1 MKKTEPPSGISCL
14 FNYSFIR
21 VVTGTDLSK
30 RRLPLMEAD
39 SGVPGPKL
47 WLTGC
52 LHGDEIGGT
61 VVIQEVFQRLRGNLI
76 AGKISALPILNPFGF
91 EQVSRDLP
99 FSSEDL
105 NRLFPGDERGSLGQR
120 LTRTIYQRIT
130 SDRPALVLDLH
141 NDWRRSV
148 PYALLDYEYE
158 NHPDKTLT
166 RRLLELAAAL
176 DFPVII
182 DTEKITGTL
191 SGTLLKSGI
200 AAITLELGEA
210 MTINENNITQGVTA
224 IWKLLLHLGMVRQES
239 STDLTPAAQKPVRL
253 LYYSQRP
260 LSSTSGILRLAIREG
275 SLVKKG
281 QILGRIYNA
290 FGRVQETLR
299 AERDGMVLGCT
310 DHSLS
315 MPGFP
320 VAAFGIGQ
328 KLTTHQITNIN

>member
-1 MKKTEPPSGISCL
+1 MKKTEPPSGLTCR

-39 SGVPGPKL
+39 SGAPGPKL

-61 VVIQEVFQRLRGNLI
+61 VIIQEVFQRLKGNLI

-120 LTRTIYQRIT
+120 LTHTIYQRIAA
-130 SDRPALVLDLH
+130 DRPALVLDLH

-148 PYALLDYEYE
+148 PYALLDFEFE
-158 NHPDKTLT
+158 HHPDKALT
-166 RRLLELAAAL
+166 GRLLELAAAL

-210 MTINENNITQGVTA
+210 MTINEANITLGVKA
-224 IWKLLLHLGMVRQES
+224 IWKLLVHLGMVRRDTN
-239 STDLTPAAQKPVRL
+239 TDVPASQKPVRL

-260 LSSTSGILRLAIREG
+260 LSSTSGILRLAVREG
-275 SLVKKG
+275 SQVKKG

-320 VAAFGIGQ
+320 VAAFGIDQ
-328 KLTTHQITNIN
+328 KVTTRQNTHTN